1 MAFAC
6 WSTKSIRTSTKAW
19 RRFGTPEVAPRITH
33 QKKPM
38 PSKPSRSDTTSVS
51 TFSVQKPPSPTGF
64 SKKLRWCSMYSEG
77 VSALPAAIGSIASVV
92 ADKKRHGE
100 YQHRDDECCDE
111 DADHHLSVV
120 RQHEP
125 QQEHGDSELDCF
137 GPQRAEQNF
146 PCRLRVAPR
155 SHECR
160 RQPRNDAHRTAGG
173 RRHRSLR
180 PRQQRRGN
188 RHCSRCRELP
198 MQNRAYRLAQNRSEE
213 RRVGR
218 EWRPRWA
225 GRLRADDAEQEE

>member
-1 MAFAC
+1 MTFAC

-19 RRFGTPEVAPRITH
+19 RRFGTPEVAPRTTH
-33 QKKPM
+33 QNKPT

-100 YQHRDDECCDE
+100 YQHRDDERSDQ
-111 DADHHLSVV
+111 DADRGLPVV

-125 QQEHGDSELDCF
+125 QQEHGKADLDCL
-137 GPQRAEQNF
+137 GTQRAEQNF
-146 PCRLRVAPR
+146 PCGLRVAPR
-155 SHECR
+155 SHER
-160 RQPRNDAHRTAGG
+160 GRQPGNDADQAAGG

-180 PRQQRRGN
+180 ARQQRRGN
-188 RHCSRCRELP
+188 RHRSRCRELP
-198 MQNRAYRLAQNRSEE
+198 LQNRAYRLAQMAKHG
-213 RRVGR
+213 VGSLR
-218 EWRPRWA
+218 TEQ
-225 GRLRADDAEQEE
+225 GRKIIHVSAAS